1 MTVSGVVVTHGPHA
15 DLERCLASLA
25 PQVDE
30 LLVVANKP
38 LELELPANARLIENE
53 RPRGFS
59 ANVNL
64 GVADTSGDPGALD
77 LFWLPQVRNGRHAEG
92 PFENMWR
99 AMATDCKISSPL
111 SPNCGV
117 PLELPVAVRSKPI
130 AQLARYIARVS
141 PARG

>member
-1 MTVSGVVVTHGPHA
+1 MLSWPI
-15 DLERCLASLA
+15 R
-25 PQVDE
+25 
-30 LLVVANKP
+30 
-38 LELELPANARLIENE
+38 
-53 RPRGFS
+53 
-59 ANVNL
+59 
-64 GVADTSGDPGALD
+64 
-77 LFWLPQVRNGRHAEG
+77 RHAEG

-141 PARG
+141 PARGRGLAHEIKYDGFRSARGSGYLAYGLIARKPGGSLLPRGYRINACKGVDGEINKGARRSPTCSTISR